1 MSGVRSVG
9 LQLPPVVGEPEDGK
23 NTTRHAVRRVQRSTA
38 LNETNQ
44 AGAWQRQRPHA
55 SVRSD
60 GVGRGGRLAV
70 AGRRAAPLEAAADT
84 DESSGFALGLRATA
98 SYASGVRFRPE
109 IPFGAARL
117 LADFEPWKN
126 LLLLQNRLFDQGSPR
141 F

>member
-1 MSGVRSVG
+1 
-9 LQLPPVVGEPEDGK
+9 
-23 NTTRHAVRRVQRSTA
+23 
-38 LNETNQ
+38 
-44 AGAWQRQRPHA
+44 
-55 SVRSD
+55 
-60 GVGRGGRLAV
+60 VGRGGRLAV

-98 SYASGVRFRPE
+98 SYATGVRFRPE

-141 F
+141 FQIEIFADSTPLTRILCTPKHLEYCLLAALV